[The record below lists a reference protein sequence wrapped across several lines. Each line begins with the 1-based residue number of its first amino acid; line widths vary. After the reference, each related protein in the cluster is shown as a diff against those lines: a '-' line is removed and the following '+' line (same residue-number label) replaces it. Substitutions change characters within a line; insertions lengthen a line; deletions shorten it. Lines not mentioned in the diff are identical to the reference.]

1 MKLLYKSGEDYENT
15 SHKTE
20 KLCADYTE
28 AATLS
33 SWFHFHKPS
42 GPSVHVIST
51 SYLTHKSP
59 LPVSKKILTK
69 LELNFEKKSH
79 MSEKSNNRHLNSGD
93 VINSIGQERR
103 GGVGG
108 VVTSNCVAL
117 CVYYLHLSGSVSL
130 PFPNL

>member
-15 SHKTE
+15 SHETE

-28 AATLS
+28 EATLS
-33 SWFHFHKPS
+33 SWFHFYKPS
-42 GPSVHVIST
+42 GHSVNVIST

-79 MSEKSNNRHLNSGD
+79 MSEKSNNRHL
-93 VINSIGQERR
+93 I
-103 GGVGG
+103 
-108 VVTSNCVAL
+108 VVML
-117 CVYYLHLSGSVSL
+117 
-130 PFPNL
+130 